1 MLWRC
6 LISAVVLAVMI
17 GSSTAAPRGASRFS
31 DHGTVEVQSSKEFQ
45 AQVAAIIEAYRKHD
59 AARGRQFIEQFRLP
73 NAPDWFAAHLNP
85 ARSEE
90 FASRYDRLFTSFA
103 DSFEH
108 TVRDIVAD
116 KGADLD
122 TQVKAAD
129 EKPTEDLQFGGKRS
143 GVVTT
148 QPVDLFFCMFQ
159 ITIKKAPVTGWGSTF
174 VQQDGAFRFAGFGG
188 WPFWVW
194 QDHTEGWAPP
204 DGYFLIPFVLKYR
217 VDPIYPREAKANR
230 IQGTVVLHIR
240 VDKEGRVE
248 KAEVLSGDPLL
259 SQAALDAVRQ
269 WRYKPAVRSGVAV
282 AHDGTAHVVFQ
293 LN

>member
-1 MLWRC
+1 MELPTLRPTRNFK
-6 LISAVVLAVMI
+6 LRSLRLFE
-17 GSSTAAPRGASRFS
+17 S
-31 DHGTVEVQSSKEFQ
+31 
-45 AQVAAIIEAYRKHD
+45 YRKHET
-59 AARGRQFIEQFRLP
+59 AKGRQLIEEFRLP
-73 NAPDWFAAHLNP
+73 KEQDWFAAHLNP

-90 FASRYDRLFTSFA
+90 FASRYDRLFTNFVDA
-103 DSFEH
+103 FEH
-108 TVRDIVAD
+108 TVEDLVAE
-116 KGADLD
+116 KGADLG
-122 TQVKAAD
+122 TEVKSAD

-148 QPVDLFFCMFQ
+148 NPAGLFFCMFHV
-159 ITIKKAPVTGWGSTF
+159 TIKKAPTTSWGSTF
-174 VQQDGAFRFAGFGG
+174 IQEDGAFRFVGFGG

-194 QDHTEGWAPP
+194 QDRTEGGAPK
-204 DGYFLIPFVLKYR
+204 DGYFFIPFVLKYR
-217 VDPIYPREAKANR
+217 VDPIYPREARASR